1 MQKQNTQV
9 RADLER
15 ESANRITLEATIEQK
30 DDLIRT
36 LRGSGTT
43 YTNGASSSLR
53 VCTVCTCSALKEVYH
68 SLVYSMNFIGVLH
81 RCDISTCVFKLWSW
95 QTNHSRFR
103 RCLGV
108 FIFFFQ
114 YLNTIFVPCM
124 LDSLCIVQCIHVS
137 MHINKQ
143 KIQYDILI
151 ALIHFTATSCFL
163 VNNTREYLICDLNN
177 L

>member
-1 MQKQNTQV
+1 MMQKQNTQV

-68 SLVYSMNFIGVLH
+68 SLVYSMKFVGVPH
-81 RCDISTCVFKLWSW
+81 HCHISTWIVELWSW
-95 QTNHSRFR
+95 PT
-103 RCLGV
+103 
-108 FIFFFQ
+108 
-114 YLNTIFVPCM
+114 TT
-124 LDSLCIVQCIHVS
+124 
-137 MHINKQ
+137 
-143 KIQYDILI
+143 
-151 ALIHFTATSCFL
+151 HFLEDVWVCFNSCFGTSTL
-163 VNNTREYLICDLNN
+163 FSFYVY
-177 L
+177 

>member
-1 MQKQNTQV
+1 MMQKQNTQV

-53 VCTVCTCSALKEVYH
+53 VCTRVCTCSALKEVYG

-81 RCDISTCVFKLWSW
+81 RCHISTCVFKLWSW
-95 QTNHSRFR
+95 QTTTHFSEDVWVRLFS
-103 RCLGV
+103 
-108 FIFFFQ
+108 FFSTSTLFL
-114 YLNTIFVPCM
+114 Y
-124 LDSLCIVQCIHVS
+124 HV
-137 MHINKQ
+137 
-143 KIQYDILI
+143 
-151 ALIHFTATSCFL
+151 C
-163 VNNTREYLICDLNN
+163 
-177 L
+177 